1 MFRELIAN
9 IVVAPIRVIT
19 VVADYMH
26 DYDCLEVADK
36 SEALAERIN
45 EEILYVL
52 GE

>member
-1 MFRELIAN
+1 MFREMIAN
-9 IVVAPIRVIT
+9 IVVAPIRAVA

-36 SEALAERIN
+36 SDELAERIH